1 MADYKQHIISQGDTL
16 QSIAQ
21 RYYGDV
27 NEWHTIKDYNNLK
40 YPYIVKK
47 GEEHIANPENVVM
60 VGSTITIPIE
70 QSLIDVNTDNFTR
83 RDINNVLD
91 LVLGR
96 DLSMIDTPYDYE
108 ERGLQDEIF
117 SLNSKNGDVSTV
129 RGVQNLKQAVMAR
142 LLTPKGSLLLHPNY
156 GSELH
161 KIIGKNTLG
170 VARMIEDEITK
181 TILVDQRIANVY
193 AEYSKIDFNVYKGKF
208 IVELRSIE
216 EYFEL
221 LVESDPEGNYIIR

>member
-1 MADYKQHIISQGDTL
+1 MADYKQHVISQGDTL

-21 RYYGDV
+21 RYYGNV

-40 YPYIVKK
+40 YPYIVKQ
-47 GEEHIANPENVVM
+47 GQEHIADPENVVM

-70 QSLIDVNTDNFTR
+70 QSLMDVNTDNFTR

-96 DLSMIDTPYDYE
+96 DLSMIDTPYDYA
-108 ERGLQDEIF
+108 ERGLQGEIF

-161 KIIGKNTLG
+161 KIIGKNTTG
-170 VARMIEDEITK
+170 VARIIEDEITK

-193 AEYSKIDFNVYKGKF
+193 PEYSRIDFNVYEGKF
-208 IVELRSIE
+208 VVELRSIE
-216 EYFEL
+216 EYFDL
-221 LVESDPEGNYIIR
+221 LIESDPEGNYIVR